1 MSIQDRVDD
10 AYDWFAALSL
20 SVRIWLITLVG
31 GLLVV
36 PLTQGAS
43 IGLLLAGLL
52 TGLIARLMYE

>member
-1 MSIQDRVDD
+1 VSLQDRVDD

-36 PLTQGAS
+36 PLTRGAS
-43 IGLLLAGLL
+43 IGLFLAGLL
-52 TGLIARLMYE
+52 TGLIARLMYD